1 MASVHAQ
8 LDGAVNVYIMDHR
21 GTGRST
27 RLDCSE
33 ASTTASMWGSEVKPS
48 VVGDCAKEL
57 ATKYGDLSSFSTT
70 SAATD
75 VAFFISEHTNG
86 ENTIVFGWSY
96 GTALAER
103 LMHLDPPGVTG
114 YVLDGI
120 ASSSGAPGE
129 RFPYYSTWDT
139 DFGEVADRFLA
150 LCEQDEEISARFTKK
165 GLSGTIQHLI
175 TKLDRDPESTCAK
188 LIKDFKIDNGVSSIE
203 PPSFSLRRALGTLLS
218 DADMR
223 TLIPP
228 VVYRLN
234 RCASK
239 DIPVLGQLVAALKS
253 NINTTIEDVDYQS
266 SLLFN
271 LITFSEMW
279 EMPAPSMSKMKK
291 RFTDVLISDTGIYD
305 STELYCAFSK
315 EESRACAKFTFG
327 NYDANPLIYERDEYW
342 NKSAVIPSQASVL
355 LLSSKLDTQ
364 APHKYAEYLVGAL
377 NGGDKELV
385 SFDYAT
391 TGIVDWA
398 QLATGGITCGMEL
411 LVSYVKNGGDLE
423 MLDKSCLDEMPELNL
438 TISTDYVQSYMLTT
452 DAYDGKYDS
461 DLSSAQLDK

>member
-1 MASVHAQ
+1 MFGSCREDRVFHLSHSFFDLSELTGLFASVFDTQVESTMASVHAQ

-165 GLSGTIQHLI
+165 GTM
-175 TKLDRDPESTCAK
+175 
-188 LIKDFKIDNGVSSIE
+188 
-203 PPSFSLRRALGTLLS
+203 LS
-218 DADMR
+218 DTDMR
-223 TLIPP
+223 KIIPP

-239 DIPVLGQLVAALKS
+239 DIPVLSQLVATLK
-253 NINTTIEDVDYQS
+253 NYINTSIEDDVYVS
-266 SLLFN
+266 MLLYN
-271 LITFSEMW
+271 LIAFSEMW
-279 EMPAPSMSKMKK
+279 EMPSPSMSKMKK
-291 RFTDVLISDTGIYD
+291 RFTDVLVSDTGAYD